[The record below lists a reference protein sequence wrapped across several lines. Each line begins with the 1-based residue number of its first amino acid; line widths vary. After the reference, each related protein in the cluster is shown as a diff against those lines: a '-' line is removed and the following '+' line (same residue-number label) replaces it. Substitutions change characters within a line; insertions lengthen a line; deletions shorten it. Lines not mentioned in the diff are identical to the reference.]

1 MMTAAHPPAPIA
13 ATTSGTA
20 CLLLDAVD
28 RGFVSRLAGRAHR
41 VPSADSLGRDALSAV
56 RDAHAAARDA
66 QARVGEAEVDRAA
79 LAGSRPDP
87 MPAPP
92 RVIASRPDAVAV
104 AVAPAPP
111 WQPPDPGPGAP
122 LVDRL
127 LHAAAPAWE
136 AIARRV
142 EDAHAAGAFVVA
154 VTGGR
159 RREGR
164 STVVACLARTL
175 VARGR
180 RVEVCDRAPVD
191 ADLRADAPIVLV
203 DAGIWF
209 PGGPIRRG
217 RVECESLGCHAA
229 ILVRQAGQPPC
240 PARGEAIQ
248 AVGLVLLG
256 EVLTRVPADP
266 SSAADG

>member
-92 RVIASRPDAVAV
+92 RVAASWPVAAAVAV
-104 AVAPAPP
+104 PPAPP
-111 WQPPDPGPGAP
+111 WQPPDPGPGGP

-142 EDAHAAGAFVVA
+142 EEAHAAGAFVVA

-240 PARGEAIQ
+240 PARGE
-248 AVGLVLLG
+248 
-256 EVLTRVPADP
+256 PADP

>member
-20 CLLLDAVD
+20 CSLLDAVD

-41 VPSADSLGRDALSAV
+41 APSADSLGRDAS
-56 RDAHAAARDA
+56 AAARDA
-66 QARVGEAEVDRAA
+66 QAHVGEAEVDRAA

-92 RVIASRPDAVAV
+92 RVAASRPDAAAV
-104 AVAPAPP
+104 AVAPALP
-111 WQPPDPGPGAP
+111 WQPPDPGPGGP

-142 EDAHAAGAFVVA
+142 EDARAAGAFVVA

-191 ADLRADAPIVLV
+191 AGLRADAPIVLV

-240 PARGEAIQ
+240 PARGEVIQ

-256 EVLTRVPADP
+256 EVLTMVPADP